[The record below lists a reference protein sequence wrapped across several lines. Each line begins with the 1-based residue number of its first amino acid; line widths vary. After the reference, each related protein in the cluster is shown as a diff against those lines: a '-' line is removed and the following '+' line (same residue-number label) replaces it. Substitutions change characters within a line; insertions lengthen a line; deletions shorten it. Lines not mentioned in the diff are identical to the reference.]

1 MENLLN
7 CKGKRFRAVIGDKE
21 VEGKI
26 QVEEGCVYLC
36 QDKKCG
42 AGCED
47 KLGYKG
53 SWRVAYG
60 SMYDLVREGVED
72 FQLVDISPSEY
83 KDWQV
88 GDKVLQED
96 AKDGDSYGEV
106 IFRSGELVVLKF
118 RSGNASGNFTCDELF
133 RIGFRL
139 VEEKEDVIELTL
151 DDVAK
156 MKGVSVDR
164 IRIKE

>member
-1 MENLLN
+1 
-7 CKGKRFRAVIGDKE
+7 
-21 VEGKI
+21 
-26 QVEEGCVYLC
+26 
-36 QDKKCG
+36 
-42 AGCED
+42 
-47 KLGYKG
+47 
-53 SWRVAYG
+53 
-60 SMYDLVREGVED
+60 MYDLVREGVED

>member
-26 QVEEGCVYLC
+26 QVEEGCVHLC

-53 SWRVAYG
+53 SWRVRRG
-60 SMYDLVREGVED
+60 SMYDLRREGVKD
-72 FQLVDISPSEY
+72 FQLLDIPPPLHTRTGR
-83 KDWQV
+83 W
-88 GDKVLQED
+88 GI
-96 AKDGDSYGEV
+96 SYETETV
-106 IFRSGELVVLKF
+106 
-118 RSGNASGNFTCDELF
+118 
-133 RIGFRL
+133 
-139 VEEKEDVIELTL
+139 
-151 DDVAK
+151 
-156 MKGVSVDR
+156 MKLR
-164 IRIKE
+164 